1 VTATG
6 TLLPMPTVIKL
17 AGHAYHYLTIFD
29 NDTGRAL
36 HLART
41 RRIASADQRI
51 VLLARDRGCTRPG
64 CTVAGAHCQVH
75 HAVNDW
81 PTTAK
86 PTSTTSPWPV
96 PKTTASV
103 KPGGWKTRKL
113 IDSARLRGVRPG
125 QERLVD
131 PIRAFTPASRRSRG
145 QTPAL
150 PAHRRTE
157 Q

>member
-1 VTATG
+1 MIWTA
-6 TLLPMPTVIKL
+6 LPM
-17 AGHAYHYLTIFD
+17 HH
-29 NDTGRAL
+29 R
-36 HLART
+36 H
-41 RRIASADQRI
+41 S
-51 VLLARDRGCTRPG
+51 LARDRGCTRPG

-81 PTTAK
+81 AHDGQTNVDDLTPAC
-86 PTSTTSPWPV
+86 
-96 PKTTASV
+96 PKDNRSV

-145 QTPAL
+145 RTPAL